1 MVLLNTFLRKNILI
15 VLNEND
21 RYLNWYKIASKMP
34 GLTQDLTDN
43 KTAYE
48 IKHAL
53 CVEFLSGAETEPGI
67 AYKFYG
73 VDSQPQVVSITDNME
88 AYLQITDNQALSLQN
103 QWGTS
108 YTPTIKEGM
117 LSLLTEGIRI
127 TGDVIK

>member
-1 MVLLNTFLRKNILI
+1 
-15 VLNEND
+15 
-21 RYLNWYKIASKMP
+21 MP
-34 GLTQDLTDN
+34 GLTKAQTDN
-43 KTAYE
+43 ATGDQ
-48 IKHAL
+48 ISRL
-53 CVEFLSGAETEPGI
+53 LNVEFISGAETDPGI
-67 AYKFYG
+67 AYRFYG

-127 TGDVIK
+127 AGDVIK

>member
-1 MVLLNTFLRKNILI
+1 MPTLNKNI
-15 VLNEND
+15 
-21 RYLNWYKIASKMP
+21 
-34 GLTQDLTDN
+34 TDN
-43 KTAYE
+43 STGEQLKYW
-48 IKHAL
+48 L
-53 CVEFLSGAETEPGI
+53 NVEFLSGAKTEPGI
-67 AYKFYG
+67 AYRFYG

>member
-1 MVLLNTFLRKNILI
+1 
-15 VLNEND
+15 
-21 RYLNWYKIASKMP
+21 MP
-34 GLTQDLTDN
+34 GLTKDLTDN

-48 IKHAL
+48 IRHAL

-103 QWGTS
+103 Q
-108 YTPTIKEGM
+108 
-117 LSLLTEGIRI
+117 
-127 TGDVIK
+127 